1 VRSLDLRLA
10 LCLGLVPLLGGCA
23 GTFGLLYSHT
33 RQPLT
38 TDFHRTPASTQT
50 ASGDTKQIDYYVRVL
65 WSGNAI
71 GEIARKHGFETVNYA
86 DLETLRV
93 LGVWTQQWA
102 HVYGTRRADADG
114 SGQ

>member
-1 VRSLDLRLA
+1 MRSLLLGL
-10 LCLGLVPLLGGCA
+10 LCLVAPLLAGCA
-23 GTFGLLYSHT
+23 GTFGLIYSHT

-71 GEIARKHGFETVNYA
+71 GDIARQHGFETVNYA

-102 HVYGTRRADADG
+102 HVYGTRKAEAG
-114 SGQ
+114 TSGQ

>member
-1 VRSLDLRLA
+1 MRSLLLGL
-10 LCLGLVPLLGGCA
+10 LCLVAPLLSGCA
-23 GTFGLLYSHT
+23 GTFGLIYSHT

-71 GEIARKHGFETVNYA
+71 GEIARENGFETVSYA

-102 HVYGTRRADADG
+102 HVYGTRKAEAGG